1 MGDHQFD
8 LARAEGAAARRKN
21 QPVAVLRVGE
31 VPFPP
36 FARRD
41 DRHDAEGRS
50 AVFLAPGHVPGAR
63 GQHRTDPRRPVPR
76 TRRPGRARH
85 QHRGRRRALDRL
97 LPLGRGAALG
107 VGVRGLSQGLQQR
120 DYAGARG
127 GAPHPA
133 RRTAALARRL
143 RDRGGDEPRERPQ
156 RPLARNRAARGPP
169 ASRSALRPHR
179 RDPPAGAARLAHGLS
194 PARERSRRPYQPGL
208 PRAARPYLTMRL
220 AIHHE
225 TAYRYTAP
233 AHYSIQ
239 QLRLTPRPEA
249 HQRVLSWRID
259 APGKLQ
265 RFVDA
270 YGNVAHTLVIT
281 APHDAIR
288 VVVAGSVEIE
298 APPADPGA
306 QDLSPLVFA
315 VATPLTEA
323 EGAVRDFAALH
334 LKKTGRPEDFL
345 ALAEGICGA
354 VAYETGITEVT
365 STAANA
371 LEIGRGVCQDHAH
384 LFIACCR
391 SMNVPVRY
399 VSGYV
404 DPGHDE
410 PAASHAW
417 ADVWIEGEAWASVD
431 FTHHVLARERHCR
444 LAIGRDYLS
453 AAPVRGARTDG
464 GEESLHVE

>member
-1 MGDHQFD
+1 
-8 LARAEGAAARRKN
+8 
-21 QPVAVLRVGE
+21 
-31 VPFPP
+31 
-36 FARRD
+36 
-41 DRHDAEGRS
+41 
-50 AVFLAPGHVPGAR
+50 
-63 GQHRTDPRRPVPR
+63 
-76 TRRPGRARH
+76 
-85 QHRGRRRALDRL
+85 
-97 LPLGRGAALG
+97 
-107 VGVRGLSQGLQQR
+107 
-120 DYAGARG
+120 
-127 GAPHPA
+127 
-133 RRTAALARRL
+133 
-143 RDRGGDEPRERPQ
+143 
-156 RPLARNRAARGPP
+156 
-169 ASRSALRPHR
+169 
-179 RDPPAGAARLAHGLS
+179 
-194 PARERSRRPYQPGL
+194 
-208 PRAARPYLTMRL
+208 MRL

-225 TAYRYTAP
+225 TSYRYTAP

-239 QLRLTPRPEA
+239 QLRLTPRPEPY
-249 HQRVLSWRID
+249 QRVLSWRID

-298 APPADPGA
+298 ARPADPGA

-334 LKKTGRPEDFL
+334 LKKTGRAEDFL

-371 LEIGRGVCQDHAH
+371 LQIGRGVCQDHAH

-417 ADVWIEGEAWASVD
+417 ADVWIEGQGWVSVD
-431 FTHHVLARERHCR
+431 VTHRVLARERHCR

-453 AAPVRGARTDG
+453 AAPVRGVRTGG
-464 GEESLHVE
+464 GEESMQVKVAVRSEHQ